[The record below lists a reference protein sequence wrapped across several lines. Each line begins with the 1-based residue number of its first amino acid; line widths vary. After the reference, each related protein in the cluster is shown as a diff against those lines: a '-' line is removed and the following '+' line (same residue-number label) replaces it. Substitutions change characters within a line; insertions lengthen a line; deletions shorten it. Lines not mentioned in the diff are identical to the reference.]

1 MRGLV
6 VALLCFA
13 CVACVACGRDAP
25 AGDAGGDGA
34 QPSFEQP
41 IGSACDADESLLC
54 ARGGGVCHNGV
65 CCPFCTTDVPH
76 CPDGTMEVHRTSGN
90 RDVCLCATE

>member
-13 CVACVACGRDAP
+13 CDADAP
-25 AGDAGGDGA
+25 AMDAGGDGA

-41 IGSACDADESLLC
+41 IGSSCDADESLLC
-54 ARGGGVCHNGV
+54 ARGAGVCHDAV
-65 CCPFCTTDVPH
+65 CCAFCNATATPR
-76 CPDGTMEVHRTSGN
+76 CPGGTMEIHQSSGAG
-90 RDVCLCATE
+90 DVCLCATE